1 MINNS
6 SRYSSWRATSS
17 PAAEVA
23 SVILSLLHEKRVLL
37 RKVSDFFY
45 AKKKRNE
52 TKFVSFNSD
61 YRISLLVSSR
71 SAFIPVRLSSA

>member
-1 MINNS
+1 MIS
-6 SRYSSWRATSS
+6 GILWRATSS

-23 SVILSLLHEKRVLL
+23 SVILSLLHEKKSAIKKSIR
-37 RKVSDFFY
+37 FFFMQ
-45 AKKKRNE
+45 KKKRNE

-61 YRISLLVSSR
+61 YHISLLVSPR